1 MAYNN
6 AYQESKKIALE
17 TMSKGEIVIKLF
29 EAASKQIKMGVF
41 LIEREDSAKAYNAIA
56 KAQKLIS
63 ALNQSL
69 DMNYPISTE
78 LNDMYNFIYE
88 QLGVANV
95 NKDTALLNEM
105 WGLVN
110 ELKDAFKEADK
121 ISNGLKTEGT

>member
-41 LIEREDSAKAYNAIA
+41 LIEREDSA